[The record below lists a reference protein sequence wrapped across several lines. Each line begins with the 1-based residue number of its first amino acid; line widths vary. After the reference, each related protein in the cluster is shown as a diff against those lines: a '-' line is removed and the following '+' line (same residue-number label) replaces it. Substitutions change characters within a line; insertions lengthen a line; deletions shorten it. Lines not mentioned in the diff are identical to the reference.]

1 MCRSSVDDGAT
12 IQRNQSLVAEV
23 DCETVAGEKICPQY
37 WLSDVG
43 YPEFLFEERGFAEF
57 QRNRSFPISCNSR
70 PISCYEIG
78 AARFFFYPNLWLEKT
93 DSSAPVSTKKER
105 PEIISVTEIE
115 LELTAQIAEALIKPV
130 APFIL
135 HWLCRFPGWL
145 DVETLHKVGRRR
157 NVRRI

>member
-1 MCRSSVDDGAT
+1 MRLGPRDFFLS
-12 IQRNQSLVAEV
+12 EF
-23 DCETVAGEKICPQY
+23 VAG
-37 WLSDVG
+37 
-43 YPEFLFEERGFAEF
+43 
-57 QRNRSFPISCNSR
+57 
-70 PISCYEIG
+70 
-78 AARFFFYPNLWLEKT
+78 KT

-115 LELTAQIAEALIKPV
+115 LELTAQIAGALIKPV